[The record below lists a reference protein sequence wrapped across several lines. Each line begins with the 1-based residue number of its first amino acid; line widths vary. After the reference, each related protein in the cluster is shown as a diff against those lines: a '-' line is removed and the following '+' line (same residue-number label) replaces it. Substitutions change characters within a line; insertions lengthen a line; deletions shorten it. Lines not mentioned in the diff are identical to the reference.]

1 MSHLFEKGE
10 QNVFL
15 TRRARCKVH
24 FFRGG
29 GSKDISA
36 SLSIFQP
43 FTPSPRPSVL
53 VPRSTERWHF
63 AVHSRPYPNS
73 FPYFFFFLGGGG
85 GEDDGFTQAA
95 FVRPGTR

>member
-15 TRRARCKVH
+15 TRRAPCKVH

-63 AVHSRPYPNS
+63 AVHSRPPTLRKNPS
-73 FPYFFFFLGGGG
+73 LIFFREG
-85 GEDDGFTQAA
+85 DGITQAA
-95 FVRPGTR
+95 FVRDK